1 MSRRGIA
8 AIIGAV
14 VLCMAAAG
22 CGTQTQTATN
32 GTEEAAAAA
41 ASATTSAAAAATEAP
56 AEEEDMSWQE
66 ADDAYLTGVKASDYV
81 ELPVDYKHLEIEAA
95 RPEDPTDEDVDNYIE
110 AELQNRA
117 TSEEVDRRV
126 KEGDTVS
133 IDYVGKMNGKEF
145 EGGTGSYDLVI
156 GSDAFIEGFEEGL
169 IGAKKGETRDINLT
183 FPEDYHPEA
192 GLNGK
197 DVVFTVTVNA
207 IKENK
212 VPELTND
219 YVKSLNL
226 TNAFGQAVS
235 SVNDYR
241 EYVRSNL
248 IESGEET
255 FENTVKSQI
264 VSKLLKDS
272 SFKQEPPANMVEK
285 YNYLLKRQL
294 SYYALQ
300 NYTDLPTLMSVYYGA
315 TEDNYL
321 DMIRDMAKNY
331 ADQGLILQAVADDK
345 DLNPDED
352 KVTTAIAGY
361 VAEDATVEKAE
372 DLDRVIRE
380 SLRDDLMTD
389 NVIDYLY
396 RHCKISETSEDEEKE
411 EGNAST
417 AVTAEAAETA
427 GTAASAQA
435 ETAAASEKAAED
447 ASRPSEDGDSEKDAG
462 NGDAEDK
469 EKDSEDKD
477 SEDKNSEDNTSD
489 QKDSDNKDKD
499 TGDRD

>member
-8 AIIGAV
+8 AIVSAV
-14 VLCMAAAG
+14 ILCVAAAG
-22 CGTQTQTATN
+22 CGTQTQNTTA
-32 GTEEAAAAA
+32 GTD
-41 ASATTSAAAAATEAP
+41 AAAAATTGAAAAATTAAP

-81 ELPVDYKHLEIEAA
+81 ELPEGYKHLEIEAA
-95 RPEDPTDEDVDNYIE
+95 RPEDPTDEDVDNSIE
-110 AELQNRA
+110 EELQNRA

-126 KEGDTVS
+126 EEGDTVS
-133 IDYVGKMNGKEF
+133 IDYVGKMDGEEF
-145 EGGTGSYDLVI
+145 EGGSGSYDLVI
-156 GSDAFIEGFEEGL
+156 GSETFVEGFEEGL
-169 IGAKKGETRDINLT
+169 IGAKKGETRDIELT
-183 FPEDYHPEA
+183 FPDDYHPEA

-197 DVVFTVTVNA
+197 DVVFTVTVNT

-212 VPELTND
+212 VPELTD
-219 YVKSLNL
+219 DFVKSLNL
-226 TNAFGQAVS
+226 TNAFGQAVT
-235 SVNDYR
+235 SVNDYS

-248 IESGEET
+248 IQSGEET

-264 VSKLLKDS
+264 VSKLLEDS
-272 SFKQEPPANMVEK
+272 SFKQEPPANMLEK

-300 NYTDLPTLMSVYYGA
+300 SYTDLPTLMSVYYGA

-331 ADQGLILQAVADDK
+331 ANQGLILQAVADDK

-352 KVTTAIAGY
+352 EVTTAIAGY
-361 VAEDATVEKAE
+361 VAEDATVENAE

-396 RHCKISETSEDEEKE
+396 DHCEISEPSEDEKE
-411 EGNAST
+411 GEDAST
-417 AVTAEAAETA
+417 AETAEAAETA
-427 GTAASAQA
+427 GTETSAQA
-435 ETAAASEKAAED
+435 AEADTSEKAE
-447 ASRPSEDGDSEKDAG
+447 EDSESGDK
-462 NGDAEDK
+462 DAEDEEK
-469 EKDSEDKD
+469 DSENKDSEDKD
-477 SEDKNSEDNTSD
+477 SE
-489 QKDSDNKDKD
+489 NKDKD
-499 TGDRD
+499 SEDRN